1 VVPPGKLPADAGVLV
16 SNVSTIVAL
25 QRYIETGMPL
35 VSKKITVDGNA
46 IKNPK
51 NVEVL
56 IGTPINE
63 LIGFCG
69 GYRRI
74 PKKIIMGGPMMGRAI
89 YDDSV
94 AIIKSNNAI
103 LAFDEEWATV
113 PKETVCINCGRCVK
127 ACPMM
132 LMPTTIFKAYDKKD
146 VEALKKLNVTLC
158 MECGSCSYVCPAK
171 KQLSF
176 MNRLA
181 KQLVAEGG
189 KK

>member
-1 VVPPGKLPADAGVLV
+1 MKSYSQTVYPQGAERVVIYETTGRVVPRQTSADAGVLV

-69 GYRRI
+69 GYRRV

-89 YDDSV
+89 YDDSI
-94 AIIKSNNAI
+94 AIIKNNNAI
-103 LAFDEEWATV
+103 LAFDEEWARF
-113 PKETVCINCGRCVK
+113 PKKR
-127 ACPMM
+127 
-132 LMPTTIFKAYDKKD
+132 
-146 VEALKKLNVTLC
+146 
-158 MECGSCSYVCPAK
+158 PA
-171 KQLSF
+171 SI
-176 MNRLA
+176 A
-181 KQLVAEGG
+181 ADA
-189 KK
+189 